1 MDSLLKERKRKKL
14 FKSKVVGSIPNVV
27 RIFSLS
33 SVLCAL
39 ISITWATAMGPV
51 PQSMVAQTIG

>member
-1 MDSLLKERKRKKL
+1 MDSLLKEWKRKNL

-27 RIFSLS
+27 WIFSLS
-33 SVLCAL
+33 LCAL